1 MACIPKQKKR
11 YQTLWSDRNHLLFP
25 ILAAHSNRVMI
36 RYTYFTLVF
45 AFLLISFGC
54 SRSNQETKSQPEE
67 RTESTQNDL
76 PDLTASL
83 MNGDL
88 IDMKDLSGNVIIVL
102 FQPDCDH
109 CQREAAAIRE
119 RIESFNGYQLYF
131 LTADQLSAVEKFA
144 SDYDLLGQPNT
155 TFVITMVDDILKNF
169 GSVSTPS
176 LYIYKNKKLVQK
188 FNGETPIERILQA
201 I

>member
-1 MACIPKQKKR
+1 
-11 YQTLWSDRNHLLFP
+11 
-25 ILAAHSNRVMI
+25 
-36 RYTYFTLVF
+36 
-45 AFLLISFGC
+45 
-54 SRSNQETKSQPEE
+54 
-67 RTESTQNDL
+67 
-76 PDLTASL
+76 TASL

-109 CQREAAAIRE
+109 CQREATAIRE
-119 RIESFNGYQLYF
+119 RIESFNQYQIYF

-176 LYIYKNKKLVQK
+176 LYIYKNKRLVQK
-188 FNGETPIERILQA
+188 SNGETPIERILQA